1 MRKSSKRKEI
11 ARRQRRERLYNIA
24 IITILISL
32 TVVAFIPTW
41 VLSTDMQEEVV
52 RVEIEEISEPEQSAD
67 EIDRSNFK
75 SIYEEELIKAKE
87 EEKVAVEAK
96 NTKFAK
102 AELVRVGEIKSSQ
115 QEELW
120 YLAKGIHGEASICDR
135 DEKYRVG
142 TVIMNRVERS
152 DYPNTV
158 KGVISS
164 GEYSCYQDARWYSEE
179 PSQEEWEI
187 AKDIYENGVRVFESN
202 VVYQSAHAYG
212 EIVFV
217 SEWHEYGAK
226 K

>member
-1 MRKSSKRKEI
+1 MKKSSRRK
-11 ARRQRRERLYNIA
+11 QT
-24 IITILISL
+24 IIRYRSNKALISIL
-32 TVVAFIPTW
+32 VISVITTTLAISYLLRPT
-41 VLSTDMQEEVV
+41 EVQAKEWDFNV
-52 RVEIEEISEPEQSAD
+52 KVEPIPEQEVEEANW
-67 EIDRSNFK
+67 SNFT
-75 SIYEEELIKAKE
+75 SIYEEDLL
-87 EEKVAVEAK
+87 
-96 NTKFAK
+96 TAK
-102 AELVRVGEIKSSQ
+102 AEEAKMVAEAEAAKEAKVRLQSDLEHD
-115 QEELW
+115 ELW

-158 KGVISS
+158 RGVISS
-164 GEYSCYQDARWYSEE
+164 GEYSCYQDSRWYSEQ

-187 AKDIYENGVRVFESN
+187 ARDIYENGVRVFESN
-202 VVYQSAHAYG
+202 VVYQSKHAYG

>member
-1 MRKSSKRKEI
+1 MRKNSRRKQT
-11 ARRQRRERLYNIA
+11 ARRHRSTRTLISIFTISA
-24 IITILISL
+24 ITTILATWCLLQTI
-32 TVVAFIPTW
+32 VVEAKEWDINVKVEAIPA
-41 VLSTDMQEEVV
+41 LEA
-52 RVEIEEISEPEQSAD
+52 EEINW
-67 EIDRSNFK
+67 SNFT
-75 SIYEEELIKAKE
+75 SIYEEDLL
-87 EEKVAVEAK
+87 
-96 NTKFAK
+96 TAK
-102 AELVRVGEIKSSQ
+102 AEEAKMVAEAEAVKEAKVRVQSET
-115 QEELW
+115 EHDEVW
-120 YLAKGIHGEASICDR
+120 YLAKGIHGEASVCDR

-158 KGVISS
+158 RGVISS
-164 GEYSCYQDARWYSEE
+164 GEYSCYQDSRWYSEE

-202 VVYQSAHAYG
+202 VVYQSKHAHG

>member
-1 MRKSSKRKEI
+1 MKKSSKRKEI
-11 ARRQRRERLYNIA
+11 ARRHRRERLQKIG
-24 IITILISL
+24 IIFLL
-32 TVVAFIPTW
+32 CLLAFAAFIPSW
-41 VLSTDMQEEVV
+41 ILSTDIQEKVV
-52 RVEIEEISEPEQSAD
+52 KVEMEEISESEQSVD
-67 EIDRSNFK
+67 ETDRSNFK
-75 SIYEEELIKAKE
+75 SIYEEDLIKAKE
-87 EEKVAVEAK
+87 EERVAVEAK
-96 NTKFAK
+96 TTKSAK
-102 AELVRVGEIKSSQ
+102 AEVVRVGEIKSSQ

-164 GEYSCYQDARWYSEE
+164 GQYSCYQDARWYSEE